1 MDTSALIIAQDCS
14 SNALTLRGY
23 AILLALE
30 SPYVCEGREPT
41 IVDAVMVKHVL
52 ERDPTILDPDF
63 AIRIA
68 KETDALSTSAAAA
81 LVVEISD
88 ALSPLGLAIA
98 GLSNTKNKVLKP
110 SNGIVPAI
118 LLSCAKTF
126 GWTTPASLDTPIA
139 TLFVVLRE
147 SAVQAGEAISFH
159 QMELIDYLVA
169 NKTQAEGTKNG

>member
-14 SNALTLRGY
+14 RNALTLRGY

-81 LVVEISD
+81 LVLDVQD
-88 ALSPLGLAIA
+88 ALAPLGMAIA
-98 GLSNTKNKVLKP
+98 GLTNTKKGLKP
-110 SNGIVPAI
+110 SNGIIPAL

-147 SAVQAGEAISFH
+147 AAVQAGEAISFP
-159 QMELIDYLVA
+159 QMELIDFLVA